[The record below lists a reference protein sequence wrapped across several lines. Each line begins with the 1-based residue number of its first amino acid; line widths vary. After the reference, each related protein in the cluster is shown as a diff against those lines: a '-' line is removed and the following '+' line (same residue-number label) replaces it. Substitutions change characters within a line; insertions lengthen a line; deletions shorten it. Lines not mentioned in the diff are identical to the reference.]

1 MLLYTESQLRKSEV
15 LMEVEYNGAQGMQP
29 YMQQTTL

>member
-15 LMEVEYNGAQGMQP
+15 LMEVEYSTAQGMQP
-29 YMQQTTL
+29 YV